1 MGQESKQCKPGIRTH
16 SSAGEDESSEHSLY
30 ADGRS
35 ALCRAYKNYLMGD
48 KQSSQSTVL
57 GQVGIHTQ
65 NNDCEPLHSPHTNM
79 NVLQVGYLNARVK
92 TAHL

>member
-1 MGQESKQCKPGIRTH
+1 MRVLN
-16 SSAGEDESSEHSLY
+16 SLY
-30 ADGRS
+30 ANGPSVLR
-35 ALCRAYKNYLMGD
+35 RTYKNHLMGD

-57 GQVGIHTQ
+57 GRVGIHVQ

-79 NVLQVGYLNARVK
+79 NVLQVSYLNGSVK

>member
-1 MGQESKQCKPGIRTH
+1 MRVLN
-16 SSAGEDESSEHSLY
+16 SLY

-35 ALCRAYKNYLMGD
+35 ALRQAYKNHLSGD

-57 GQVGIHTQ
+57 GQVGIHVQ

-79 NVLQVGYLNARVK
+79 NVLQVSYLNVSVK
-92 TAHL
+92 TVHL